1 MGLDADLV
9 VTGALYIASHLT
21 SGQASEVMH
30 DAAVGIACAVA
41 YSRTR
46 T

>member
-21 SGQASEVMH
+21 SGTASDVMH
-30 DAAVGIACAVA
+30 DSAVGIACAVA